1 MKSSKFNKKFANIK
15 YKKNWDRLWG
25 SLAQNFGKACQHPQ
39 NSPSDALLAT
49 ILGAPIEML

>member
-1 MKSSKFNKKFANIK
+1 MKSSKFNKKIANIK

-25 SLAQNFGKACQHPQ
+25 SLTQNFGKACQHPQ

-49 ILGAPIEML
+49 ILGARIEML